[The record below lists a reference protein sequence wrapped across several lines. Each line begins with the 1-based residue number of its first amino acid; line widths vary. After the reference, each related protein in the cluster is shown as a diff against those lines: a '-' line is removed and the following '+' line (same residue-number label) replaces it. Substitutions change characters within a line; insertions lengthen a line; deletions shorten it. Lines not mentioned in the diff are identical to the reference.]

1 MKEKLFYMN
10 CLRCSSNEEVFP
22 KHLEVTLEIN
32 GMQSTKVLKEGS
44 TVQLLR
50 TLKIHLIT

>member
-1 MKEKLFYMN
+1 MKEKLFCMN